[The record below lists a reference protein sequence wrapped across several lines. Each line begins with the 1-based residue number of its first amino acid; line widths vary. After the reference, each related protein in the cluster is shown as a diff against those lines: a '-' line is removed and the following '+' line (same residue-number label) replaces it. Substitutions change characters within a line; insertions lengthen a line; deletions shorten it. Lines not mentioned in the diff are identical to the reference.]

1 MNDRAESLL
10 CPDGWGQTAGA
21 GPEPGKVLVRTLPK
35 NRFLLCIAIAALSG
49 AGLQVLVD
57 QSAAAPPQHRLRPSR
72 MAKTE
77 PAPSQTSTSADENVL
92 DDPSD
97 LYSDGV
103 AAVVNDQ
110 IVSLYDLRQRLRLVI
125 STSGMRPTADTMKR
139 LKPQVLDQLKT
150 EKLELEEAQRKNI
163 TVAPPEV
170 DKEIEGII
178 KDNHLTMD
186 QLKEL
191 LGKDNV
197 AFETLRA
204 QIAVQLAWQKAI
216 EDEYADRI
224 NITEQDVNEELARI
238 AEGANRPHYLVSEIF
253 LAIDSPDQAD
263 AVLKNA
269 QDLEAQIQSGAPF
282 PTIARQFSQSPS
294 AANGGDIGM
303 VQEGQLSPELNDAL
317 KTLPIGSITPPI
329 RSAGGYYIL
338 ALRDKQE
345 PESMLAAKPPVQQ
358 TPERPG
364 YLPLARILLPMPPK
378 ASPDYIEGAMKAAG
392 QIRQAVS
399 SCDQA
404 QKIISGVHGAVY
416 MKLGE
421 MKLADLSAQ
430 MQDAL
435 AKTQSGETTEPFRS
449 SAGIEIIARC
459 DKPAPRQAS
468 AWHMPTR
475 DEVERRLFQQQISML
490 ARRYIR
496 DLKREASVETR

>member
-1 MNDRAESLL
+1 M
-10 CPDGWGQTAGA
+10 
-21 GPEPGKVLVRTLPK
+21 RTLPK
-35 NRFLLCIAIAALSG
+35 NRFLPSIAVAALSALCLWNP
-49 AGLQVLVD
+49 AGGN
-57 QSAAAPPQHRLRPSR
+57 AAPARGAAPAR

-77 PAPSQTSTSADENVL
+77 PATQPAAARPAEAALGEAAD
-92 DDPSD
+92 DTSD
-97 LYSDGV
+97 LYNDGV

-125 STSGMRPTADTMKR
+125 ATSGMQPTPETIKR

-150 EKLELEEAQRKNI
+150 EKIELQEAQRKNI
-163 TVAPPEV
+163 TVSPTEV
-170 DKEIEGII
+170 DKEIDGIL
-178 KDNHLTMD
+178 KDNHLTME
-186 QLKEL
+186 QLKTI

-224 NITEQDVNEELARI
+224 NITEEDVNEELARV
-238 AEGANRPHYLVSEIF
+238 AEGANKPHYLVSEIY
-253 LAIDSPDQAD
+253 LAIDTPDQTET
-263 AVLKNA
+263 VLKNA
-269 QDLEAQIQSGAPF
+269 EDLEAQLKSGAPF

-303 VQEGQLSPELNDAL
+303 VHDGQLSPELNNVL
-317 KTLPIGSITPPI
+317 RTMPIGTVSPPI

-345 PESMLAAKPPVQQ
+345 PEGAATPAPPVQQ
-358 TPERPG
+358 TPEKPG
-364 YLPLARILLPMPPK
+364 YLPLARVLLPMPPK
-378 ASPDYIEGAMKAAG
+378 APPDYVEGAMKAAG
-392 QIRQAVS
+392 QIRQAIS
-399 SCDQA
+399 SCEQA
-404 QKIISGVHGAVY
+404 QAIVSKIHGAVY

-421 MKLADLSAQ
+421 MKLADLSSQ

-435 AKTQSGETTEPFRS
+435 AKTQSGQTTEPFRS
-449 SAGIEIIARC
+449 SAGLEIIVRC
-459 DKPAPRQAS
+459 DKPAPRQAGK
-468 AWHMPTR
+468 WVMPTR
-475 DEVERRLFQQQISML
+475 DDVERRLFQQQISML